1 MCIKDHLG
9 LRGNANFP
17 VPQQGQVD
25 HELLFRTLV
34 AAGFSGPL
42 ALERVDGRGG
52 KEKMTPAVL
61 DERISDA
68 HKYLTS
74 VLDRTAPPA

>member
-1 MCIKDHLG
+1 M
-9 LRGNANFP
+9 
-17 VPQQGQVD
+17 
-25 HELLFRTLV
+25 FRTLF

-52 KEKMTPAVL
+52 KDKMTSEVL

>member
-1 MCIKDHLG
+1 MPISRSPD
-9 LRGNANFP
+9 R
-17 VPQQGQVD
+17 GQVD
-25 HELLFRTLV
+25 HELMFRTLF

-52 KEKMTPAVL
+52 KAKMTPEVL

-68 HKYLTS
+68 HKYLTA